1 MLGGRPVVELFH
13 RLLEPLP
20 DCGPK
25 AALMPGEW
33 VGGLVERCWV
43 DGLVEVGELRRDE
56 KSSLRADVLKLL
68 SCVEDES
75 GRGEDQQPWLR
86 FAGSSGELTR
96 PAASR
101 LRVAHPAVLFLSA
114 TPSRATQTALEPARR
129 VRPGCVRAN
138 PLLLERLGRRETRLG
153 RDEIDVRLRA
163 LSGGEGGGDHQGC
176 RDQRRRRQGRS
187 APARTRRR
195 TILRIRRLDP
205 WQFLQPKCPLK
216 ADTLPAAGRA
226 IGCAAR
232 RRAPGHG
239 IDGDGPGQGPPRRGS
254 VLFRPHPR

>member
-1 MLGGRPVVELFH
+1 
-13 RLLEPLP
+13 
-20 DCGPK
+20 
-25 AALMPGEW
+25 MPGEW

-68 SCVEDES
+68 SCVEDAS

-114 TPSRATQTALEPARR
+114 TPLESDYKQLWNQLD
-129 VRPGCVRAN
+129 VFG
-138 PLLLERLGRRETRLG
+138 LGASAPTLCSSSASD
-153 RDEIDVRLRA
+153 DEKRGWAGTESDVRLRA
-163 LSGGEGGGDHQGC
+163 LSGGGGGGDHQGC

-187 APARTRRR
+187 APRRTRRR
-195 TILRIRRLDP
+195 TILRIATLDTMAASPTEMPTKGRHTPRCWSRHRLCCTA
-205 WQFLQPKCPLK
+205 KS
-216 ADTLPAAGRA
+216 ARSTASMATARA
-226 IGCAAR
+226 R
-232 RRAPGHG
+232 
-239 IDGDGPGQGPPRRGS
+239 GPPRRGT
-254 VLFRPHPR
+254 VLSRPHPR